1 MVSIVEK
8 SITGF
13 KFDPIL
19 NKVRGKELLKGL
31 KVEYLEDGK
40 VIAREI
46 FQNIDEIQ
54 KERLSQQ
61 LLEQSIMNLCL
72 RKNWTES
79 KKLSKKN
86 KVLGVVNM
94 FKIDILKEHE
104 NGKKDIRVEFLKS
117 GSYFS
122 ESDFKFLSDSDIEKI
137 RNILSDN
144 TAYNLTVD
152 KQCNAVTWLDLIAVI
167 NGIVEKN

>member
-1 MVSIVEK
+1 MVSIVKK

-19 NKVRGKELLKGL
+19 EKVRGKKILKGL

-40 VIAREI
+40 LIAREI
-46 FQNIDEIQ
+46 FQSIDEVQ
-54 KERLSQQ
+54 MERLRQQ
-61 LLEQSIMNLCL
+61 LLELSIINLCIK
-72 RKNWTES
+72 KNWTES
-79 KKLSKKN
+79 KELSKKN
-86 KVLGVVNM
+86 RVLGVVNM

-122 ESDFKFLSDSDIEKI
+122 GSDFTEISDSNIEKI
-137 RNILSDN
+137 RSILSDN
-144 TAYNLTVD
+144 TAYNLTID
-152 KQCNAVTWLDLIAVI
+152 KQCKAVTWLDLVAVI
-167 NGIVEKN
+167 NGFVEK